1 LIPVAVYREL
11 FAKPGK
17 ESEVIEQAITDFIQV
32 IEVREKAIDPKV
44 ENALTNLDEGEKQT
58 IALASSLT
66 EPSI

>member
-1 LIPVAVYREL
+1 
-11 FAKPGK
+11 
-17 ESEVIEQAITDFIQV
+17 
-32 IEVREKAIDPKV
+32 VREKAIDPKV